1 MSRIYLIIAGILA
14 VLSAIYFVSK
24 IPEHYREQGRMEE
37 RAVYKIESDF
47 AVIRAKKQLADKE
60 LATEKERVKNAFEL
74 AKQNEKFEAY
84 VADVRAGRIAGLRIT
99 KANICPTTRTEVA
112 GTSGTQ
118 DQETVRL
125 PREIEEGLFRFADD
139 RDKIIFAF
147 EAFKQEV
154 RIAKCFAETK
164 E

>member
-1 MSRIYLIIAGILA
+1 MSRIYLIIAGMLA
-14 VLSAIYFVSK
+14 VLSATYFVSK

-37 RAVYKIESDF
+37 RSAYKIESYF
-47 AVIRAKKQLADKE
+47 AVARAEKQLADKE
-60 LATEKERVKNAFEL
+60 LSTEKERVKNAFEL

-84 VADVRAGRIAGLRIT
+84 VADVRAGRIAGLRIN
-99 KANICPTTRTEVA
+99 KANICPAAREEVA
-112 GTSGTQ
+112 GAGRNEN
-118 DQETVRL
+118 QETVGL

-154 RIAKCFAETK
+154 RIAGCFEKTN
-164 E
+164 